1 MAELGQ
7 TNDPKA
13 LIPGDSAT
21 LNNTALALRNYGDLL
36 VLAGQGLQRI
46 DTSAGWSGPAADA
59 FRGAF
64 HGQPGKWIQAGDA
77 FHEAATAL
85 YSYADALERA
95 QGQAG
100 DAIDLWASGT
110 ANHQTAQSTLAAARN
125 DVAGAGEAAD
135 AAVGQARDLAPP
147 KPSLWS
153 EFTSDAGS
161 FLSGTVHTLEGVG
174 EGVVNDFA
182 SIGNAALHDPGHV
195 IEALGGIGLTVLSGG
210 GEAGGFLLDATGLG
224 AVVGVPLNAVSAAG
238 ITAGVGLTGVGI
250 AGILGDAMGPDRV
263 DIMHSESSSDSGGP
277 PPRSYSSNVSKISKQ
292 TGYTSKQ
299 INDAI
304 HGVKG
309 QGGWRGLGVNKN
321 PDVVVDTT
329 TGEVYVKMQ
338 DGEPSD
344 DSIGNIYDYLPEE

>member
-13 LIPGDSAT
+13 LIPGDAGT
-21 LNNTALALRNYGDLL
+21 LNSTALELRNYGDLL
-36 VLAGQGLQRI
+36 ALAGQGLQRI
-46 DTSAGWSGPAADA
+46 DTSGGWSGPAADA
-59 FRGAF
+59 FRSVF
-64 HGQPGKWIQAGDA
+64 HGQPAKWIEAGDA

-85 YSYADALERA
+85 YTYAEALEWA

-100 DAIDLWASGT
+100 DAIDLWAAGT
-110 ANHQTAQSTLAAARN
+110 AHHQAAQSLLAAARGTLAS
-125 DVAGAGEAAD
+125 AGDTANTV
-135 AAVGQARDLAPP
+135 VGRARDLAPP

-153 EFTSDAGS
+153 EITSDVGS
-161 FLSGTVHTLEGVG
+161 FLSGTGHFLENMG
-174 EGVVNDFA
+174 EGFVNDAA
-182 SIGNAALHDPGHV
+182 SLGNAMVQDPGHV
-195 IEALGGIGLTVLSGG
+195 LEVLGGAGLTVLSGG
-210 GEAGGFLLDATGLG
+210 GEVGGFLLDATGLG
-224 AVVGVPLNAVSAAG
+224 AVAGLPLNAVSAAG
-238 ITAGVGLTGVGI
+238 IVSGVGLAGVGV
-250 AGILGDAMGPDRV
+250 AGILGDALGPDRV
-263 DIMHSESSSDSGGP
+263 EIMHSESSSDSGGP
-277 PPRSYSSNVSKISKQ
+277 PPRSYSSNVGKISRQ
-292 TGYTSKQ
+292 TGYTPKQ

-338 DGEPSD
+338 DGEPSE